1 VPGSSRFLP
10 STAASGV
17 HLRRL
22 RRSGDFSQWYTY
34 GGARERPTVAG
45 EVIPHLMRQCLLPLT
60 RGAHCLDVTEV
71 ALFDPHAM
79 AFGSDAAEMRPDG

>member
-1 VPGSSRFLP
+1 MAGGAATLVAAPLVIRLP

-34 GGARERPTVAG
+34 GGDRPTVAG
-45 EVIPHLMRQCLLPLT
+45 EVVEPPSPDEGSAYSPSA
-60 RGAHCLDVTEV
+60 RGAHCLDVTE
-71 ALFDPHAM
+71 
-79 AFGSDAAEMRPDG
+79 DGPL